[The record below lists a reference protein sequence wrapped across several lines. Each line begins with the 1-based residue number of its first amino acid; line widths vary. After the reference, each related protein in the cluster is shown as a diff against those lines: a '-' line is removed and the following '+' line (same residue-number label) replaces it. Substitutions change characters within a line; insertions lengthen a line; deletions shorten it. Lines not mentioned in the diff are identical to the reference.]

1 MKPLVQRVRWPVP
14 RGDGDAH
21 GVEPFA
27 HRRRGPAPQRPGT
40 RPASV
45 LCMLATALLLAACGE
60 QTLYAKLD
68 ERQANDMVS
77 ALRLAGVPAQKAA
90 REDGFEVRTGEAD
103 FARAVQILK
112 SQGLPR
118 EDFDSLGKVFKREGF
133 VSTPVEERA
142 RLMHALSQ
150 ELSHTLTSIDGV
162 LQARVTLVVPE
173 RHPLSDKVQPSSASV
188 MIKHRPGLDVE
199 GLLPKVRALVVNS
212 IEGLPY
218 ESVSVVAFAAEPT
231 PTAAPTAEGQPAA
244 VLVLA
249 LTLGA
254 ASLGAAGYLT
264 WRRRRATPP
273 LALEGRHD

>member
-1 MKPLVQRVRWPVP
+1 MKHLRSLLPLAV
-14 RGDGDAH
+14 A
-21 GVEPFA
+21 
-27 HRRRGPAPQRPGT
+27 
-40 RPASV
+40 
-45 LCMLATALLLAACGE
+45 ALLAGCGD

-77 ALRLAGVPAQKAA
+77 ALRLAGVPAQKASK
-90 REDGFEVRTGEAD
+90 EDGFEVVTAESD

-112 SQGLPR
+112 AQGLPR

-188 MIKHRPGLDVE
+188 MIKHRPGFNVE
-199 GLLPKVRALVVNS
+199 ALLPKVRALVVNS
-212 IEGLPY
+212 VEGLPY

-231 PTAAPTAEGQPAA
+231 PVLQTAPETPPTATFA
-244 VLVLA
+244 LA
-249 LTLGA
+249 MALGT
-254 ASLGAAGYLT
+254 ASLGGAGVLA
-264 WRRRRATPP
+264 WRRRRAQTQ
-273 LALEGRHD
+273 LALEAGGARHD

>member
-1 MKPLVQRVRWPVP
+1 MTPSRSL
-14 RGDGDAH
+14 
-21 GVEPFA
+21 
-27 HRRRGPAPQRPGT
+27 
-40 RPASV
+40 
-45 LCMLATALLLAACGE
+45 LALGLAALLTACGD

-77 ALRLAGVPAQKAA
+77 ALRLAGVPAQKVS
-90 REDGFEVRTGEAD
+90 REDGFEVTTGEAD

-112 SQGLPR
+112 AQGLPR

-188 MIKHRPGLDVE
+188 MIKHRPGLNVE
-199 GLLPKVRALVVNS
+199 ALLPKVRALVVNS
-212 IEGLPY
+212 VEGLPY
-218 ESVSVVAFAAEPT
+218 DSVSVVAFAAEAT
-231 PTAAPTAEGQPAA
+231 PALPVMSEAALPPAVMA
-244 VLVLA
+244 LA
-249 LTLGA
+249 LSLGG
-254 ASLGAAGYLT
+254 ASLGTAAWLT
-264 WRRRRATPP
+264 WRRRRAAKP
-273 LALEGRHD
+273 LALEGHGHD

>member
-1 MKPLVQRVRWPVP
+1 MKFTRSILPL
-14 RGDGDAH
+14 A
-21 GVEPFA
+21 
-27 HRRRGPAPQRPGT
+27 
-40 RPASV
+40 
-45 LCMLATALLLAACGE
+45 LAALLSACGD

-77 ALRLAGVPAQKAA
+77 ALRLANVPAQKQA
-90 REDGFEVRTGEAD
+90 REDGFEVLTAEAD

-112 SQGLPR
+112 AQGLPR

-188 MIKHRPGLDVE
+188 MLKHRPGLNVDA
-199 GLLPKVRALVVNS
+199 LLPKVRALVVNS
-212 IEGLPY
+212 VEGLPY

-231 PTAAPTAEGQPAA
+231 PTVAPVPEGQAA
-244 VLVLA
+244 VPLVLA
-249 LTLGA
+249 VALGT
-254 ASLGAAGYLT
+254 ASLGGAGVLA
-264 WRRRRATPP
+264 WRRRKASAQ
-273 LALEGRHD
+273 LALAGGGHD

>member
-1 MKPLVQRVRWPVP
+1 MQVSLCLR
-14 RGDGDAH
+14 
-21 GVEPFA
+21 
-27 HRRRGPAPQRPGT
+27 
-40 RPASV
+40 ASV
-45 LCMLATALLLAACGE
+45 AVFRRSCLLPVAVAALLAGCGD

-77 ALRLAGVPAQKAA
+77 ALRLAGVPAQKRP
-90 REDGFEVRTGEAD
+90 REDGFEVLTAEAD

-112 SQGLPR
+112 AQGLPR
-118 EDFDSLGKVFKREGF
+118 EDYDSLGKVFKREGF

-212 IEGLPY
+212 VEGLPY
-218 ESVSVVAFAAEPT
+218 ESVSVVAFVAEPT
-231 PTAAPTAEGQPAA
+231 PSLPQTQDSQPTVALA
-244 VLVLA
+244 LA
-249 LTLGA
+249 LTLGT
-254 ASLGAAGYLT
+254 ASLGSAGYLA
-264 WRRRRATPP
+264 WRRRRAAAP
-273 LALEGRHD
+273 LALEGGGHE

>member
-1 MKPLVQRVRWPVP
+1 MKHLRSLLPLAVAV
-14 RGDGDAH
+14 
-21 GVEPFA
+21 
-27 HRRRGPAPQRPGT
+27 
-40 RPASV
+40 
-45 LCMLATALLLAACGE
+45 LLAGCGE

-77 ALRLAGVPAQKAA
+77 ALRLAGVPAKKNP
-90 REDGFEVRTGEAD
+90 REDGFEVQTAEDD

-112 SQGLPR
+112 AQGLPR

-188 MIKHRPGLDVE
+188 MIKHRPGFDVE
-199 GLLPKVRALVVNS
+199 ALLPKVRALVVNS
-212 IEGLPY
+212 VEGLPY

-231 PTAAPTAEGQPAA
+231 PAVAPPPVAQASVP
-244 VLVLA
+244 LVLA
-249 LTLGA
+249 LTLGS
-254 ASLGAAGYLT
+254 ASLGAAGLLA
-264 WRRRRATPP
+264 WRRRRASAQ
-273 LALEGRHD
+273 LALEGGSHG

>member
-1 MKPLVQRVRWPVP
+1 MKVTHVLPL
-14 RGDGDAH
+14 A
-21 GVEPFA
+21 
-27 HRRRGPAPQRPGT
+27 
-40 RPASV
+40 
-45 LCMLATALLLAACGE
+45 LATLLAACGE

-90 REDGFEVRTGEAD
+90 KEDGFEVLTAESD

-112 SQGLPR
+112 AQGLPR
-118 EDFDSLGKVFKREGF
+118 EDYDSLGKVFKREGF

-199 GLLPKVRALVVNS
+199 SLLPKVRALVVNS
-212 IEGLPY
+212 VEGLPY
-218 ESVSVVAFAAEPT
+218 ESVSVVAFVAEPT
-231 PTAAPTAEGQPAA
+231 PVAPPPADSQPQA
-244 VLVLA
+244 VLA
-249 LTLGA
+249 LAVTLGT
-254 ASLGAAGYLT
+254 ASLGTAGWLA
-264 WRRRRATPP
+264 WRRRRAQ
-273 LALEGRHD
+273 ALPALPGTAHD

>member
-1 MKPLVQRVRWPVP
+1 MPL
-14 RGDGDAH
+14 A
-21 GVEPFA
+21 
-27 HRRRGPAPQRPGT
+27 
-40 RPASV
+40 
-45 LCMLATALLLAACGE
+45 LAALLAACGE

-90 REDGFEVRTGEAD
+90 KEDGFEVLTAESD

-112 SQGLPR
+112 AQGLPR
-118 EDFDSLGKVFKREGF
+118 EDYDSLGKVFKREGF

-199 GLLPKVRALVVNS
+199 SLLPKVRALVVNS
-212 IEGLPY
+212 VEGLPY
-218 ESVSVVAFAAEPT
+218 ESVSVVAFVAEPT
-231 PTAAPTAEGQPAA
+231 PVAPPPADGQPQA
-244 VLVLA
+244 VLA
-249 LTLGA
+249 LAVTLGT
-254 ASLGAAGYLT
+254 ASLGTAGWLA
-264 WRRRRATPP
+264 WRRRRAQ
-273 LALEGRHD
+273 ALPALPGTAHD

>member
-1 MKPLVQRVRWPVP
+1 MKHLRSLLPLTV
-14 RGDGDAH
+14 A
-21 GVEPFA
+21 
-27 HRRRGPAPQRPGT
+27 
-40 RPASV
+40 
-45 LCMLATALLLAACGE
+45 ALLAGCGD

-77 ALRLAGVPAQKAA
+77 ALRLAGVPAQKAS
-90 REDGFEVRTGEAD
+90 REDGFEVVAPEAD

-112 SQGLPR
+112 AQGLPR
-118 EDFDSLGKVFKREGF
+118 EDYDSLGKVFKREGF

-188 MIKHRPGLDVE
+188 MIKHRPGLNVDT
-199 GLLPKVRALVVNS
+199 LLPKVRALVVNS
-212 IEGLPY
+212 VEGLPY

-231 PTAAPTAEGQPAA
+231 PTVAPVPESQASVP
-244 VLVLA
+244 LVLA
-249 LTLGA
+249 LTLGS
-254 ASLGAAGYLT
+254 ASLGTAGWLA
-264 WRRRRATPP
+264 WRRRRATEQ
-273 LALEGRHD
+273 LALEGGGHD

>member
-1 MKPLVQRVRWPVP
+1 MKHLPSL
-14 RGDGDAH
+14 
-21 GVEPFA
+21 
-27 HRRRGPAPQRPGT
+27 
-40 RPASV
+40 
-45 LCMLATALLLAACGE
+45 LLLALLTACGE

-90 REDGFEVRTGEAD
+90 KEDGFEVRTAESD

-112 SQGLPR
+112 AQGLPR
-118 EDFDSLGKVFKREGF
+118 EDYDSLGKVFKREGF

-188 MIKHRPGLDVE
+188 MIKHRAGLDVE
-199 GLLPKVRALVVNS
+199 SLLPKVRALVVNS
-212 IEGLPY
+212 VEGLPY
-218 ESVSVVAFAAEPT
+218 ESVSVVAFVAEPT
-231 PTAAPTAEGQPAA
+231 PVAPPPADAQPQA
-244 VLVLA
+244 VLA
-249 LTLGA
+249 LAVTLGT
-254 ASLGAAGYLT
+254 ASLGTAGWLA
-264 WRRRRATPP
+264 WRRRRASTLP
-273 LALEGRHD
+273 ALQGVTHD

>member
-1 MKPLVQRVRWPVP
+1 MKHLRSLLPL
-14 RGDGDAH
+14 AM
-21 GVEPFA
+21 A
-27 HRRRGPAPQRPGT
+27 
-40 RPASV
+40 
-45 LCMLATALLLAACGE
+45 ALLAGCGD

-77 ALRLAGVPAQKAA
+77 ALRLAGVPAQKTS
-90 REDGFEVRTGEAD
+90 REDGFEVVTAESD

-112 SQGLPR
+112 AQGLPR

-188 MIKHRPGLDVE
+188 MIKHRPGLNVDA
-199 GLLPKVRALVVNS
+199 LLPKVRALVVNS
-212 IEGLPY
+212 VEGLPY

-231 PTAAPTAEGQPAA
+231 P
-244 VLVLA
+244 VLA
-249 LTLGA
+249 TAPETQPSAAFALAMALGT
-254 ASLGAAGYLT
+254 ASLGGAGVLA
-264 WRRRRATPP
+264 WRRRRAQTQ
-273 LALEGRHD
+273 LALEAGSRHD

>member
-1 MKPLVQRVRWPVP
+1 MRVIERLMPL
-14 RGDGDAH
+14 A
-21 GVEPFA
+21 
-27 HRRRGPAPQRPGT
+27 
-40 RPASV
+40 
-45 LCMLATALLLAACGE
+45 LAALLAACGE

-77 ALRLAGVPAQKAA
+77 ALRLAGVAAQKTAK
-90 REDGFEVRTGEAD
+90 EDGFEVRTAESD

-112 SQGLPR
+112 AQGLPR
-118 EDFDSLGKVFKREGF
+118 EDYDSLGKVFKREGF

-199 GLLPKVRALVVNS
+199 SLLPKVRALVVNS
-212 IEGLPY
+212 VEGLPY

-231 PTAAPTAEGQPAA
+231 PVAPPPADSQPRA
-244 VLVLA
+244 VLA
-249 LTLGA
+249 LAVTLGT
-254 ASLGAAGYLT
+254 ASLGTAGWLA
-264 WRRRRATPP
+264 WRRRRAATLP
-273 LALEGRHD
+273 ALQGATHD

>member
-1 MKPLVQRVRWPVP
+1 MKPLR
-14 RGDGDAH
+14 
-21 GVEPFA
+21 
-27 HRRRGPAPQRPGT
+27 
-40 RPASV
+40 S
-45 LCMLATALLLAACGE
+45 LCALALTALLAACGE

-77 ALRLAGVPAQKAA
+77 ALRLAGVPAQKNA
-90 REDGFEVRTGEAD
+90 REDGFEVLTGEAD

-112 SQGLPR
+112 AQGLPR
-118 EDFDSLGKVFKREGF
+118 EDYDSLGKVFKREGF

-188 MIKHRPGLDVE
+188 MIKHRPGLNVE
-199 GLLPKVRALVVNS
+199 ALLPKVRALVVNS
-212 IEGLPY
+212 VEGLPY

-231 PTAAPTAEGQPAA
+231 PVAAPVPEAQASVP
-244 VLVLA
+244 LVLA
-249 LTLGA
+249 LTLGS
-254 ASLGAAGYLT
+254 ASLGAAGWLG
-264 WRRRRATPP
+264 WRRRRAQTQ
-273 LALEGRHD
+273 LALEGGSHD

>member
-1 MKPLVQRVRWPVP
+1 MKHLRSL
-14 RGDGDAH
+14 
-21 GVEPFA
+21 
-27 HRRRGPAPQRPGT
+27 PAL
-40 RPASV
+40 ALAV
-45 LCMLATALLLAACGE
+45 LLTACGE

-77 ALRLAGVPAQKAA
+77 TLRLAGVPAQKQA
-90 REDGFEVRTGEAD
+90 REDGFEVLAAESD

-112 SQGLPR
+112 AQGLPR
-118 EDFDSLGKVFKREGF
+118 EDYDSLGKVFKREGF

-188 MIKHRPGLDVE
+188 MIKHRPGLNIE
-199 GLLPKVRALVVNS
+199 ALLPKVRALVVNS
-212 IEGLPY
+212 VEGLPY

-231 PTAAPTAEGQPAA
+231 PTVAPVPESQATVP
-244 VLVLA
+244 LVLA
-249 LTLGA
+249 LTLGT
-254 ASLGAAGYLT
+254 ASLGGAGFLA
-264 WRRRRATPP
+264 WRRRRASEQ
-273 LALEGRHD
+273 LALEGGGHD

>member
-1 MKPLVQRVRWPVP
+1 MRVTKCLMPL
-14 RGDGDAH
+14 AM
-21 GVEPFA
+21 A
-27 HRRRGPAPQRPGT
+27 A
-40 RPASV
+40 
-45 LCMLATALLLAACGE
+45 LLAACGD

-77 ALRLAGVPAQKAA
+77 TLRLAGVPAQKTA
-90 REDGFEVRTGEAD
+90 REDGFIVTTAEGD

-112 SQGLPR
+112 AQGLPR

-150 ELSHTLTSIDGV
+150 ELSRTLTSIDGV

-188 MIKHRPGLDVE
+188 MIKHRPGLDVD

-212 IEGLPY
+212 VEGLPY

-231 PTAAPTAEGQPAA
+231 PAVTPAPEAQPNVA
-244 VLVLA
+244 LVLA
-249 LTLGA
+249 IVLGT
-254 ASLGAAGYLT
+254 ASLGGAGVLA
-264 WRRRRATPP
+264 WRRRRAEAT
-273 LALEGRHD
+273 LALSGAAHE

>member
-1 MKPLVQRVRWPVP
+1 MKPLR
-14 RGDGDAH
+14 
-21 GVEPFA
+21 
-27 HRRRGPAPQRPGT
+27 
-40 RPASV
+40 S
-45 LCMLATALLLAACGE
+45 LLTLGLAAVLTACGD

-77 ALRLAGVPAQKAA
+77 ALRLSGVAAQKVG
-90 REDGFEVRTGEAD
+90 REDGFEVTTGEAD

-112 SQGLPR
+112 AQGLPR

-188 MIKHRPGLDVE
+188 MLKHRPGLNVE
-199 GLLPKVRALVVNS
+199 ALLPKVRALVVNS
-212 IEGLPY
+212 VEGLPY
-218 ESVSVVAFAAEPT
+218 ESVSVVAFAAE
-231 PTAAPTAEGQPAA
+231 AAPTAA
-244 VLVLA
+244 VAGEATVPPVVQALA
-249 LTLGA
+249 LSLGG
-254 ASLGAAGYLT
+254 ASLGTAAWLA
-264 WRRRRATPP
+264 WRRRRQAET
-273 LALEGRHD
+273 LALEGQPRD

>member
-1 MKPLVQRVRWPVP
+1 MKPLVQRARWPVP
-14 RGDGDAH
+14 RGNGDG
-21 GVEPFA
+21 E
-27 HRRRGPAPQRPGT
+27 QPGA
-40 RPASV
+40 RPAGL
-45 LCMLATALLLAACGE
+45 LCALALALSLCACGE

-77 ALRLAGVPAQKAA
+77 ALRLAGVPAQKTA
-90 REDGFEVRTGEAD
+90 REDGFEVRTAEAD

-199 GLLPKVRALVVNS
+199 ALLPKVRALVVNS

-218 ESVSVVAFAAEPT
+218 ESVSVVAFAAEPA
-231 PTAAPTAEGQPAA
+231 PVAAPAAEARPGA

-249 LTLGA
+249 LTLGV
-254 ASLGAAGYLT
+254 ASLGAAGVLA
-264 WRRRRATPP
+264 WRRRRAAPP

>member
-1 MKPLVQRVRWPVP
+1 MKRSL
-14 RGDGDAH
+14 
-21 GVEPFA
+21 
-27 HRRRGPAPQRPGT
+27 PA
-40 RPASV
+40 
-45 LCMLATALLLAACGE
+45 LALALLLSACGD

-77 ALRLAGVPAQKAA
+77 ALRLAGVPAQKRA
-90 REDGFEVRTGEAD
+90 REDGFEVQTAEDD

-112 SQGLPR
+112 AQGLPR

-188 MIKHRPGLDVE
+188 MIRHRAGLDVDA
-199 GLLPKVRALVVNS
+199 LLPKVRALVVNS
-212 IEGLPY
+212 VEGLPY

-231 PTAAPTAEGQPAA
+231 PVATPAPDAAPTA
-244 VLVLA
+244 LLA
-249 LTLGA
+249 LAVTLGA
-254 ASLGAAGYLT
+254 ASLGAAGWLG
-264 WRRRRATPP
+264 WRRRRAVS
-273 LALEGRHD
+273 LAEAGPQPALQGGADD

>member
-1 MKPLVQRVRWPVP
+1 MPL
-14 RGDGDAH
+14 A
-21 GVEPFA
+21 
-27 HRRRGPAPQRPGT
+27 
-40 RPASV
+40 
-45 LCMLATALLLAACGE
+45 LATLLAACGE

-90 REDGFEVRTGEAD
+90 KEDGFEVLTAESD

-112 SQGLPR
+112 AQGLPR
-118 EDFDSLGKVFKREGF
+118 EDYDSLGKVFKREGF

-199 GLLPKVRALVVNS
+199 SLLPKVRALVVNS
-212 IEGLPY
+212 VEGLPY
-218 ESVSVVAFAAEPT
+218 ESVSVVAFVAEPT
-231 PTAAPTAEGQPAA
+231 PVAPPPADGQPQA
-244 VLVLA
+244 VLA
-249 LTLGA
+249 LAVTLGT
-254 ASLGAAGYLT
+254 ASLGTAGWLA
-264 WRRRRATPP
+264 WRRRRAQ
-273 LALEGRHD
+273 ALPALPGTAHD